1 MGWRETYW
9 LIGTTSLV
17 PSKENKNSCIQN
29 NIPLE
34 LDLVS
39 HEEVSHS
46 TEDTPSTPIIESAVP
61 EADYLDIMYSSN
73 EIHAAM
79 TAQPWD
85 KLGLPTSVL
94 VAATDC
100 REIHIIRASA
110 LLEYHLDRV
119 LKHRDTNAK
128 MSEEVKIQCR
138 KLVQEVSKQYNG
150 AKFHSLSHAMH
161 VVTSMNKLLSHVVN
175 EDPLNSFS
183 LVFACLLHDAGHTGK
198 CSPFF
203 SSGYFCL
210 AACYSHHIS
219 TFFHYVY
226 RHEQHYSPGNKAP
239 SNGSVQ
245 TRANP
250 NR

>member
-9 LIGTTSLV
+9 LTRRTTSLV
-17 PSKENKNSCIQN
+17 PSKEDKNSCIQN

-39 HEEVSHS
+39 HEDVSHS

-85 KLGLPTSVL
+85 KLGHPTSVL

-138 KLVQEVSKQYNG
+138 KLVQEVAKQYNG

-198 CSPFF
+198 SLFLLSFLSWILLPC
-203 SSGYFCL
+203 CL
-210 AACYSHHIS
+210 LLHLI
-219 TFFHYVY
+219 FLLL
-226 RHEQHYSPGNKAP
+226 
-239 SNGSVQ
+239 
-245 TRANP
+245 
-250 NR
+250 

>member
-9 LIGTTSLV
+9 LTRRTTSLV
-17 PSKENKNSCIQN
+17 PSKEDKNSCIQN

-39 HEEVSHS
+39 HEDVSHS

-138 KLVQEVSKQYNG
+138 KLVQEVAKQYNG

-175 EDPLNSFS
+175 DDPLNSFS

-198 CSPFF
+198 SLFSFLFF
-203 SSGYFCL
+203 LGYFCL
-210 AACYSHHIS
+210 AGWLCINIS
-219 TFFHYVY
+219 SFFYYDY
-226 RHEQHYSPGNKAP
+226 RHEQHYSPGN
-239 SNGSVQ
+239 
-245 TRANP
+245 
-250 NR
+250 